1 MDLSSGKE
9 QGVVI
14 IGKIRTIK
22 GRKFGKLTVIDLAY
36 IKNHKTFWLCNCDC
50 GNTKVIRK
58 DHLLSGETR
67 SCGCLEKENRKKL
80 AFQTTHGQSQT
91 HLYYVWNTMRQR
103 CNNPHVSEYHNYG
116 GRGIKVCSA
125 WNNNFELFYKWA
137 TSNGYKQG
145 LTIDRI
151 DNYGNYEPDNCR
163 WVTAKVQANNKR
175 SNKRFEGKTV
185 TQWAEENK
193 LNPKLV
199 NQRIRSGW
207 SLKKAL
213 DPTKHINQFK

>member
-22 GRKFGKLTVIDLAY
+22 GRKFGRLTVIDLAY
-36 IKNHKTFWLCNCDC
+36 IKNHKTFN
-50 GNTKVIRK
+50 
-58 DHLLSGETR
+58 
-67 SCGCLEKENRKKL
+67 
-80 AFQTTHGQSQT
+80 
-91 HLYYVWNTMRQR
+91 
-103 CNNPHVSEYHNYG
+103 
-116 GRGIKVCSA
+116 
-125 WNNNFELFYKWA
+125 
-137 TSNGYKQG
+137 
-145 LTIDRI
+145 
-151 DNYGNYEPDNCR
+151 
-163 WVTAKVQANNKR
+163 
-175 SNKRFEGKTV
+175 GKTV